1 MGEFGALEA
10 RLWLILEPYRGRLE
24 DGSVYG
30 VHTLKRVGA
39 GAHGFFAGVRTTAN
53 HVSFHLMP
61 IYADPNL
68 LHGISPG
75 LRRHL
80 KGKTTFNFAVIDEE
94 LFAELEALTARCFEM
109 YMRRGVDDG

>member
-1 MGEFGALEA
+1 VGEFGALEA
-10 RLWLILEPYRGRLE
+10 RLWRILEPYRGRLE

-39 GAHGFFAGVRTTAN
+39 GAHGFFAGVRMAAN

-61 IYADPNL
+61 IYADPSL
-68 LHGISPG
+68 LDGISPG

-80 KGKTTFNFAVIDEE
+80 EGKTTFDFTAIDEE
-94 LFAELEALTARCFEM
+94 LFAELEALTARCFEA
-109 YMRRGVDDG
+109 YMRSGVDDG